1 MYKRIYLIS
10 CVLVAVIG
18 QTLFVLDYKAGSI
31 VLIGMLAPML
41 MSYIN
46 ILVIEKLTIERGN
59 VIVFGYNIAQFI
71 IKTIF
76 LCSLTYIGVKVVELN
91 FRIFIPVLCFTWFVF
106 HIIEG
111 FFTNSLI
118 KNNVVAEQK
127 KLNQ

>member
-118 KNNVVAEQK
+118 KNNAAAKQK
-127 KLNQ
+127 N

>member
-1 MYKRIYLIS
+1 MYKKIYLIS
-10 CVLVAVIG
+10 CFLVALIG
-18 QTLFVLDYKAGSI
+18 QTFFVLNSKAGSI

-76 LCSLTYIGVKVVELN
+76 LCSLTYVGVKVVELN
-91 FRIFIPVLCFTWFVF
+91 FRVFIPVLCFTWFVF

-118 KNNVVAEQK
+118 KNNSPARPTK
-127 KLNQ
+127 

>member
-1 MYKRIYLIS
+1 MYKKIYLIS
-10 CVLVAVIG
+10 CFLVALIG
-18 QTLFVLDYKAGSI
+18 QTIFVFNSKAGSI

-59 VIVFGYNIAQFI
+59 VIVFGYNIVQFI

-91 FRIFIPVLCFTWFVF
+91 FKIFIPVLCFTWFVF

-118 KNNVVAEQK
+118 KNNVAPEQK
-127 KLNQ
+127 N

>member
-1 MYKRIYLIS
+1 MYKKIYLIS
-10 CVLVAVIG
+10 CFLVALIG
-18 QTLFVLDYKAGSI
+18 QTIFVFNSKAGSI

-91 FRIFIPVLCFTWFVF
+91 FRTFIPVLCFTWFVF

-118 KNNVVAEQK
+118 KNNSAEIPIK
-127 KLNQ
+127 

>member
-1 MYKRIYLIS
+1 LIYKRIYLIS

-18 QTLFVLDYKAGSI
+18 QTLIIFNSKVGSI
-31 VLIGMLAPML
+31 VLIGMFAPML
-41 MSYIN
+41 MSFIN

-76 LCSLTYIGVKVVELN
+76 LCSLTYIGVRVVELN

-118 KNNVVAEQK
+118 KNNAAAKQK
-127 KLNQ
+127 N

>member
-10 CVLVAVIG
+10 CVLVAIIG
-18 QTLFVLDYKAGSI
+18 QTSFVFNSKIGSI
-31 VLIGMLAPML
+31 VLLGMLAPML
-41 MSYIN
+41 MSFIN
-46 ILVIEKLTIERGN
+46 ILVIEKLTIEKGN
-59 VIVFGYNIAQFI
+59 IIAFGYNVAQFI

-118 KNNVVAEQK
+118 KNHGAEGPRK
-127 KLNQ
+127 